1 MPELADG
8 LITPDDLKS
17 LALTNYGHYTSMRA
31 DDRRVCGLS
40 LHMDRLV
47 RDCRS
52 VFNADLNR
60 ENVRE
65 LIRNV
70 IRNKEGSFSIR
81 VTVFDPN
88 LQIGE
93 PGKSAHPRVL
103 VTTRPV
109 PSLPGSAI
117 RVQTLTYRRELPLVK
132 HIGLFG
138 SLWYRRAAQLR
149 DFDDALFIDE
159 RSFVGEGTTWN
170 IGFFDGDRV
179 VWPAA
184 EVLPGVTMTLL
195 QQIHEQTITAP
206 INVSEIADMKAAFAA
221 NATVGVRPIKAI
233 NDSIFPE
240 DHPIFETLGKEYSE
254 ISTETL

>member
-1 MPELADG
+1 MPELTDG

-31 DDRRVCGLS
+31 EGLRVRGLS
-40 LHMDRLV
+40 LHVDRLV

-52 VFNADLNR
+52 VFNTDLDC

-65 LIRNV
+65 LIRNAT
-70 IRNKEGSFSIR
+70 RNKEGSFSIR

-88 LQIGE
+88 LQLGE
-93 PGKSAHPRVL
+93 PSASARPRIL

-109 PSLPGSAI
+109 SSLPESAI
-117 RVQTLTYRRELPLVK
+117 RVQTVAHRRELPLVK

-138 SLWYRRAAQLR
+138 ALWHRRAAQLR
-149 DFDDALFIDE
+149 DFDDALFIDD
-159 RSFVGEGTTWN
+159 RSFVGEGATWN
-170 IGFFDGDRV
+170 IGFFDGDQV

-184 EVLPGVTMTLL
+184 EVLLGVTMTLL
-195 QQIHEQTITAP
+195 QKVHKQTITAP
-206 INVSEIADMKAAFAA
+206 VSLSEIADMKAVFAT

-240 DHPIFETLGKEYSE
+240 DHPIFKTLRKEYSE
-254 ISTETL
+254 IFAETL